1 MKALIRTILLSALL
15 VLTASASGQNQNQ
28 NQNQNRNGMGD
39 FAKQWQERLES
50 EKIAFLTNEMS
61 LTPKEAQAFWPI
73 YNQAQQ
79 EQRDAIEASMKAFAE
94 LDKALRD
101 GKTGREVNTLLEKY
115 TKAVDDQ
122 NVSAKFLKEYLKVLP
137 AEKVGKLLIGEEKF
151 RQSQINRLRQPM
163 GGGQP
168 GAGFPAPNNN
178 RSQRGN
184 QQKGNN

>member
-1 MKALIRTILLSALL
+1 MKTLIRTILFSALL
-15 VLTASASGQNQNQ
+15 VLTASASGQNQ

-61 LTPKEAQAFWPI
+61 LTPKEAQAFWPL
-73 YNQAQQ
+73 YNQAQK
-79 EQRDAIEASMKAFAE
+79 EQREAIEASMKTFGE

-101 GKTGREVNTLLEKY
+101 GKTGSELNSLLEKY

-122 NVSAKFLKEYLKVLP
+122 NVSAKYLKEYLKVLP

-163 GGGQP
+163 GGAQP
-168 GAGFPAPNNN
+168 GVFGNGGNN
-178 RSQRGN
+178 RTQQRGN
-184 QQKGNN
+184 QQKGNNK

>member
-1 MKALIRTILLSALL
+1 MKTLIRTRLFSALL
-15 VLTASASGQNQNQ
+15 VLTASASGQ

-61 LTPKEAQAFWPI
+61 LTPKEAQTFWPL
-73 YNQAQQ
+73 YNQAQK
-79 EQRDAIEASMKAFAE
+79 EQREAIEASMKAFGE

-122 NVSAKFLKEYLKVLP
+122 NVSAKYLKEYLNVLP
-137 AEKVGKLLIGEEKF
+137 AEKVGKLYIGEEKF

-163 GGGQP
+163 GGQP
-168 GAGFPAPNNN
+168 GGGFPAPNNN
-178 RSQRGN
+178 NRSQQRGN
-184 QQKGNN
+184 QQRGNN

>member
-1 MKALIRTILLSALL
+1 MKTLIRTILFSALL
-15 VLTASASGQNQNQ
+15 VLTASASGQNQ

-61 LTPKEAQAFWPI
+61 LTPKEAQTFWPL
-73 YNQAQQ
+73 YNQAQK
-79 EQRDAIEASMKAFAE
+79 EQREAIEASMKAFAE

-101 GKTGREVNTLLEKY
+101 GKTGREINALLEKY

-122 NVSAKFLKEYLKVLP
+122 NVSAKYLKEYLNVLP
-137 AEKVGKLLIGEEKF
+137 AEKVGKLYIGEEKF

-163 GGGQP
+163 GGQP
-168 GAGFPAPNNN
+168 GVGFPAPNNN
-178 RSQRGN
+178 RSQQRGN
-184 QQKGNN
+184 QQRGNN

>member
-1 MKALIRTILLSALL
+1 MKTLIRAILFSALL
-15 VLTASASGQNQNQ
+15 VLTASASGQ

-61 LTPKEAQAFWPI
+61 LTPKEAQTFWPL
-73 YNQAQQ
+73 YNQAQK
-79 EQRDAIEASMKAFAE
+79 EQREAIEESMRAFAE

-101 GKTGREVNTLLEKY
+101 GKTGREINALLEKY

-122 NVSAKFLKEYLKVLP
+122 NVSAKYLKEYLNVLP
-137 AEKVGKLLIGEEKF
+137 AEKVGKLYIGEEKF

-163 GGGQP
+163 GGQP
-168 GAGFPAPNNN
+168 GGGFPAPNNN
-178 RSQRGN
+178 RQQRGN
-184 QQKGNN
+184 QQRGNN

>member
-1 MKALIRTILLSALL
+1 MKALIRAILVSALL
-15 VLTASASGQNQNQ
+15 ALTAQAFAQNN
-28 NQNQNRNGMGD
+28 NSNMGD

-73 YNQAQQ
+73 YNQAQK
-79 EQRDAIEASMKAFAE
+79 EQRDAIEASMKAFGE

-101 GKTGREVNTLLEKY
+101 GKTGRDVNALLEKY

-122 NVSAKFLKEYLKVLP
+122 NVSAKYLKEYLKVLP

-151 RQSQINRLRQPM
+151 RQTQINRLRQPM

-168 GAGFPAPNNN
+168 GFFGGGNNN
-178 RSQRGN
+178 NSNNGSGNRPQRG
-184 QQKGNN
+184 GNK